1 MEQLLKTWK
10 LRMVK
15 YRQEA
20 DNANTPI
27 TRVKAMNK
35 FFILRDCIKELEEQ
49 LIIPA
54 VSNSLLEIELKG
66 WEHTCGDGC
75 CYTDGM
81 DIFLN
86 GEQLDEQNAEDSVN
100 ALTAILNKLGYNF
113 EINCY

>member
-35 FFILRDCIKELEEQ
+35 FFIIRDCIKELEEQ
-49 LIIPA
+49 LTIP
-54 VSNSLLEIELKG
+54 VVGVTLPNIDEINKVLKNQLEDLEYREKLDGYEMTAYRRGFTYCLKWLG
-66 WEHTCGDGC
+66 
-75 CYTDGM
+75 
-81 DIFLN
+81 
-86 GEQLDEQNAEDSVN
+86 
-100 ALTAILNKLGYNF
+100 NKLTKGN
-113 EINCY
+113 